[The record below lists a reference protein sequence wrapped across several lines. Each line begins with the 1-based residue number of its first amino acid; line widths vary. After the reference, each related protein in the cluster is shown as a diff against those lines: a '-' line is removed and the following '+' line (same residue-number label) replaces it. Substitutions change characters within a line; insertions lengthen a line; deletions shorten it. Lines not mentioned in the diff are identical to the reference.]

1 MVEKLDIRH
10 MRVLLHLVRERNV
23 SKVARKLDISQ
34 QAVSAYLK
42 RMREIFPQE
51 LFLRLSAGLQPTE
64 YAYELAAKIEKII
77 DDVDAIFG
85 DFPFDPLASEQVF
98 TIIANE
104 YSQLSIIPKLSLK
117 LARLAPKIRLDIIDF
132 NPSQHFQTLANGE
145 ADLVIGF
152 SDYVDDGLI
161 RTKLRQDHY
170 CCVVGR
176 NSSLTDKISCLE
188 DTSRFPHVDFSSSPG
203 NLGNRVGDFLDA
215 RNIKRRVV
223 ATMPCYTSL
232 QAFMSVNDA
241 VAFVPSAI
249 ASTGDF
255 QVIDMKA
262 LPLRFDVAVGW
273 HRRAAGIVSRQ
284 WLTGVI
290 ADVVS
295 N

>member
-1 MVEKLDIRH
+1 
-10 MRVLLHLVRERNV
+10 MRALLHLVREKNV
-23 SKVARKLDISQ
+23 SRVARKLDISQ

-42 RMREIFPQE
+42 RMREIFPNE
-51 LFLRLSAGLQPTE
+51 LFLRLNSGLQPTE

-77 DDVDAIFG
+77 DDVDAIFS
-85 DFPFDPLASEQVF
+85 DFPFDPLKSEQVF

-104 YSQLSIIPKLSLK
+104 YSQLSIIPQLSLT
-117 LARLAPKIRLDIIDF
+117 LAKLAPKVRLKIIDF
-132 NPSQHFQTLANGE
+132 TPSQHFQTLADGE

-161 RTKLRQDHY
+161 RTKLRHDHY

-176 NSSLTDKISCLE
+176 NSALTDQIGCLE
-188 DTSRFPHVDFSSSPG
+188 DTSRFPHVEFSSGPG
-203 NLGNRVGDFLDA
+203 NLGSRMGDFLDT
-215 RNIKRRVV
+215 RNIERRVV

-232 QAFMSVNDA
+232 QVFMSVNDA

-249 ASTGDF
+249 ASAGDF
-255 QVIDMKA
+255 QVINMKA
-262 LPLRFDVAVGW
+262 LPLQFDVVVGW

-290 ADVVS
+290 ADTVS